1 MGTVWNVC
9 GKLVPKG
16 RSKYLLFRQK
26 LLLDLYKYSNVAA
39 LSIAYEI
46 PDAYVGDVEFS
57 TGFGGSY
64 GAGEKIVKIFKE
76 HACKYMDDGTEIH
89 VKSWEDAGGCY
100 GWVK

>member
-1 MGTVWNVC
+1 MGTVWNVR

-26 LLLDLYKYSNVAA
+26 LLVDLYKYSNVAA
-39 LSIAYEI
+39 LRIAYEI
-46 PDAYVGDVEFS
+46 PDAYVGDVVFS
-57 TGFGGSY
+57 TDFSGSY

-89 VKSWEDAGGCY
+89 VKSWEDAGGCCD
-100 GWVK
+100 WIK